1 MSTHEIITAQIESA
15 DIHTRMAA
23 AEAAAQIASVIRDLE
38 QLAANLTRTADGSV
52 GDELT
57 TVDTVRNI
65 TSNLEAHLANYRE
78 KASRVAALRELE
90 SITRPLSAK

>member
-1 MSTHEIITAQIESA
+1 MNTHEIITAQIEST
-15 DIHTRMAA
+15 DIRARMAA
-23 AEAAAQIASVIRDLE
+23 ADAAAQIASVIRDLE

-78 KASRVAALRELE
+78 QAARVAALRELE
-90 SITRPLSAK
+90 SIARPLFA